1 MEVGGTGDEGNGGGH
16 RRGVGAADTSRSSS
30 KRKREGGWVLGAE
43 KAGGMEGNG
52 GTARVLDG
60 EVVGAKARRDAVVQV
75 VWAHTSHSLTVCHQA
90 TCVCVCVCVCVRV
103 CVVCAREQTSLI
115 CQRTLSVTESRLFQ
129 ALGFRL
135 LGLGFGLVCDCVPP
149 SVRLAN
155 ASPMR
160 NA

>member
-1 MEVGGTGDEGNGGGH
+1 MEVGGTGDEVNGGGH

-90 TCVCVCVCVCVRV
+90 MCVCVWVGGWVVVCGCGCACVGVCACVCVCVCVCCVR
-103 CVVCAREQTSLI
+103 ASK
-115 CQRTLSVTESRLFQ
+115 Q
-129 ALGFRL
+129 ASFVSEPCL
-135 LGLGFGLVCDCVPP
+135 
-149 SVRLAN
+149 
-155 ASPMR
+155 
-160 NA
+160 